1 MVRQRKD
8 GDSLERVDGSKPTWK
23 VCLGVRVILLRLHV
37 PSVLVFVSYLCSHT
51 QKHSHFCTLVFRI
64 VELSV
69 ISGIKE
75 NIKYSHL

>member
-1 MVRQRKD
+1 MTHWSGWMDPNLHGRSVWVC
-8 GDSLERVDGSKPTWK
+8 ERF
-23 VCLGVRVILLRLHV
+23 LRLHV

-51 QKHSHFCTLVFRI
+51 QKHSHFYTLVFRI
-64 VELSV
+64 VDVSV